1 VTISFQPRRD
11 QAVGRIVVRLTV
23 SAIVRPDET
32 KGTTK
37 FLLIDAVGPDLK
49 DLKVGDVVMP
59 TAISGISMEG
69 GVSFRP
75 MANDANI
82 ALVVRD
88 WKSLDEFLVQNE
100 SGSEYVPF
108 SDPRA
113 AKALGTIGERAYRWV
128 PGEPPAQSENGVERR
143 P

>member
-1 VTISFQPRRD
+1 MNFEPRRD
-11 QAVGRIVVRLTV
+11 QAVGRIVVRLTS

-37 FLLIDAVGPDLK
+37 LMLIDAVGPDLK
-49 DLKVGDVVMP
+49 DLKVGDVVLP
-59 TAISGISMEG
+59 TMVSGIVMEG
-69 GVSFRP
+69 GASFRP
-75 MANDANI
+75 MAEDKNI
-82 ALVVRD
+82 AVIVRD
-88 WKSLDEFLVQNE
+88 WKSLDEFRVQNE

-113 AKALGTIGERAYRWV
+113 AKSLGSVGERALKLV
-128 PGEPPAQSENGVERR
+128 PENGIERH

>member
-1 VTISFQPRRD
+1 MNFQPRRD
-11 QAVGRIVVRLTV
+11 QAVGRIVVRLPS

-32 KGTTK
+32 KNTTK
-37 FLLIDAVGPDLK
+37 FMLIDAVGPDLK

-69 GVSFRP
+69 GASFRP

-88 WKSLDEFLVQNE
+88 WTSLDEFRVQNE

-108 SDPRA
+108 GDPRA
-113 AKALGTIGERAYRWV
+113 AKSLGVHAPKTV
-128 PGEPPAQSENGVERR
+128 QENGAREGLRS
-143 P
+143 